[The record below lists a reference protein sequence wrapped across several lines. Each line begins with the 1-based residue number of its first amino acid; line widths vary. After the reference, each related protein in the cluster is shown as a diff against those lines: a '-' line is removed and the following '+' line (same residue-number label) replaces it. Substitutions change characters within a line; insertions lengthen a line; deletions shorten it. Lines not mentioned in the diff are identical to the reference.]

1 MNASSQVV
9 QKDPAVRSVNTSD
22 KWNFQEL
29 RGTSFQQIGRG
40 AVYPP
45 DPPVLVKGYLGDGR
59 KFVFR

>member
-9 QKDPAVRSVNTSD
+9 QKDPAVPSVNTSD

-29 RGTSFQQIGRG
+29 RSTSFQQIGCG
-40 AVYPP
+40 AVYPA
-45 DPPVLVKGYLGDGR
+45 DPPVPVKGYLGDGR